1 MAFNGSGTFV
11 RLYSWTTEQ
20 LAGNPISST
29 KMDAEDAG
37 FAAGLSNCITK
48 DGQTTITNDIPMAGF
63 KITGL
68 GTPTATTDA
77 TTKAYVDAKT
87 WATANIQDG
96 AVTLAKQANLA
107 QYRVN
112 GRVSSGA
119 GVPEALDADDI
130 ITILGQA
137 TTDLTLPVRV
147 ETDTYNLGTTSGSG
161 FQLSTFGV
169 LRVQRDSSALDTD
182 PLFAGYRG
190 TTLNAQIEANGDFQS
205 ATNSYGATS
214 DRAAKREIADMTN
227 TLDQLAALP
236 MRKGKLN
243 HEYARDGDAA
253 PEREFVIADEVEAA
267 GFGNLVKRNA
277 DGTQWVNYSGL
288 YVKNIK
294 ATQELYAAHRALD
307 QRVAALEGR

>member
-1 MAFNGSGTFV
+1 MAFNGSGTFA

-77 TTKAYVDAKT
+77 TTKAYVDGKT
-87 WATANIQDG
+87 WATANYNDG
-96 AVTLAKQANLA
+96 SVSLAKLSDLN
-107 QYRVN
+107 QYRVI

-119 GVPEALDADDI
+119 GDPEALDPDDLV
-130 ITILGQA
+130 TVLGQSTNYDVGTTAGYGFRLFAEGSVRAQRA
-137 TTDLTLPVRV
+137 TTD
-147 ETDTYNLGTTSGSG
+147 
-161 FQLSTFGV
+161 
-169 LRVQRDSSALDTD
+169 ADTD
-182 PLFAGYRG
+182 QLFIGYRG
-190 TTLNAQIEANGDFQS
+190 TTTVAVIEANGDFQS

-214 DRAAKREIADMTN
+214 DRSAKREIADMRS

-253 PEREFVIADEVEAA
+253 PEREFVIADEVESA
-267 GFGNLVKRNA
+267 GFGNLVKTNA

-294 ATQELYAAHRALD
+294 ATQELYAAHRALER
-307 QRVAALEGR
+307 RVAALEGR